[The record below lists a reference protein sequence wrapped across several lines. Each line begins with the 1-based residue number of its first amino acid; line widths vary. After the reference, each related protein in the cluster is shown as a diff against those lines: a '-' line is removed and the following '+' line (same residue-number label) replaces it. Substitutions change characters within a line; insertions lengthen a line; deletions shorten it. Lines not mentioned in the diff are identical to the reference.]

1 MRRGPRRGQVSR
13 RWYRAPRL
21 NARYRQYALFFGCA
35 AIIAVG
41 AFLMGRRKAPGDVLS
56 AVPRGAW
63 LLATVDVDALRPSPI
78 ARSLVGDDGLVIP
91 GLGRLADACG
101 FEPLAHLTQVA
112 LVAPEGDGEFGV
124 AFAGDFDQR
133 VLSECATKIFRAR
146 GGEPRTET
154 HGSYTLVGAPP
165 EAGPVAGPER
175 SRHARLAYRAGGPFL
190 VGRGEWLLTMIDAV
204 DGKVARAAPELYALR
219 SELAKPTSGGTPA
232 LVVAALLPKATR
244 DRLKAEI
251 EGQTSATGGAYAGV
265 LAIDRAAVAVVTGAP
280 GSTTHVAAEVH
291 CETADACAAVKTLVE
306 KKRLEASG
314 SPLRL
319 FGLGQAL
326 DSLAVDV
333 NGPTLSARA
342 DAPTDVLARLA
353 SHLATLGR

>member
-1 MRRGPRRGQVSR
+1 M
-13 RWYRAPRL
+13 
-21 NARYRQYALFFGCA
+21 NARYRPYALFFGFA

-41 AFLMGRRKAPGDVLS
+41 AFVMGRSRRGSARLGDVLS

-63 LLATVDVDALRPSPI
+63 LLATVDVDAMRPSPI

-112 LVAPEGDGEFGV
+112 LVAPEGEGEFGV

-133 VLSECATKIFRAR
+133 VLSDCAMKIFRAR
-146 GGEPRTET
+146 GGEPQTET
-154 HGSYTLVGAPP
+154 HGSYTLVGAQPQPPP
-165 EAGPVAGPER
+165 EAGADAAPER
-175 SRHARLAYRAGGPFL
+175 PKHARLAYRPGGPFL

-219 SELAKPTSGGTPA
+219 SELAKPASGGTPA

-244 DRLKAEI
+244 DRLRAEI
-251 EGQTSATGGAYAGV
+251 EGETSVASGAYAGV

-291 CETADACAAVKTLVE
+291 CETADACAAVKTLIE
-306 KKRLEASG
+306 KKRLEASA

-326 DSLAVDV
+326 DSLTVDV
-333 NGPTLSARA
+333 NGATLSARA

-353 SHLATLGR
+353 GHLATLGR